1 MTSSQ
6 RPGRILRAQEF
17 GRNGDQWHRLY
28 AGMPPGSAEAPK
40 VNAVDLTE
48 PLAPYE
54 MMCGLLVPLYA
65 PRAAEEVL
73 FGRRGVTLQT
83 AREVCWPP
91 SGFQDRTVPELRA
104 PCALPWVFTSGRRG
118 ATLDMAGE
126 VCAALLQDV
135 H

>member
-1 MTSSQ
+1 M
-6 RPGRILRAQEF
+6 QEF

-28 AGMPPGSAEAPK
+28 AGMPPGSSEAPR
-40 VNAVDLTE
+40 VNAVDVSE

-83 AREVCWPP
+83 AREVRAAHSRLLVGLLVGFWGNSSIGPP
-91 SGFQDRTVPELRA
+91 WARCR
-104 PCALPWVFTSGRRG
+104 
-118 ATLDMAGE
+118 
-126 VCAALLQDV
+126 VCA
-135 H
+135 